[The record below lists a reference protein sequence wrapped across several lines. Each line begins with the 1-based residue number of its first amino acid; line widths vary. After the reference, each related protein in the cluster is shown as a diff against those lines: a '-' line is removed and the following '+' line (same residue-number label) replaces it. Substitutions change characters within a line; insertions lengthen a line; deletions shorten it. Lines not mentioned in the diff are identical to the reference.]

1 MRSLSFLDS
10 VVLLLKV
17 IFGSIARFSFQTALI
32 FRRSDVKFNLSHFFC
47 FVKLYF
53 KLFQNFFL
61 QALRSAPLHFRSV
74 RYNLASIFDLSNPN
88 LKIFQFFFG
97 FSRSRRSIFLYQH
110 CSISWRM
117 RFNIALFVNL
127 SNAFLKKIHKKQV
140 FLRLTSRFSASNSL
154 KMRGIRQNMPD
165 SQESLP

>member
-32 FRRSDVKFNLSHFFC
+32 FRRSDVRFNLSHFFALSS
-47 FVKLYF
+47 FISNF
-53 KLFQNFFL
+53 FQNFFL

-127 SNAFLKKIHKKQV
+127 S
-140 FLRLTSRFSASNSL
+140 S
-154 KMRGIRQNMPD
+154 RQNNFF
-165 SQESLP
+165 